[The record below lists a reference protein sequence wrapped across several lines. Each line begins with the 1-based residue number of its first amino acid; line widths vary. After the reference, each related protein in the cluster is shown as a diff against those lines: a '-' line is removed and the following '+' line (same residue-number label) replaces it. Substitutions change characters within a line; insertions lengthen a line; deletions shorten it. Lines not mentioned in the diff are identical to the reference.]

1 MKKFCSPLRAHATY
15 MISFEK
21 KKLLSLTK
29 EGLKLHQDSTLCYIC
44 RKNTQKLSKDKR
56 FHKVRDHCHFMGKF
70 RRTAHSICNLRFNVP
85 NEIHAVFQNGSN
97 YEYHFIMKQLAN

>member
-56 FHKVRDHCHFMGKF
+56 FIKLGTIAILWV
-70 RRTAHSICNLRFNVP
+70 NLEELHIAFVT
-85 NEIHAVFQNGSN
+85 
-97 YEYHFIMKQLAN
+97 